1 MKTVSLNIDG
11 KTLTAAIGATILNAA
26 AAAGIDIPHLCYDPR
41 VEPVGSCR
49 LCGVKVEGMRGIVAS
64 CGQAVGEGMKVT
76 TEDDELALNRRQILE
91 LLLSDHRTAC
101 AGCDKSGNC
110 RLQDYAYRYH
120 AAEDRFGVLA
130 HPPDGPN
137 YTTLNKGI
145 LYDADKCI
153 KCGLCIKYC
162 ETVQMA
168 DALTFAWRAKRLV
181 VTTPFN
187 EDLHKTTCEL
197 CGGCIRV
204 CPVGA
209 MLDKA
214 AVGMGRQRDLSRVRT
229 TCSYCGV
236 GCQMDLMVDKARNR
250 IVRVTAEPDATINGG
265 NLCVKGHFGFEFVAS
280 KDRLTHPLIRKNGSF
295 EKATWEE
302 AIALVAK
309 RLREIRDQ
317 HGPDAIAFSSSARC
331 PNEENYLMQKL
342 ARTAGGTNNVDNC
355 ATTCH
360 APSVAGLAMSFG
372 SGAMTN
378 STAEI
383 KDCKVLFL
391 IGANPTEAHPIFG
404 LEMKR
409 ALRRGAKL
417 IVCDPRKTWL
427 AQRADIHIQHR
438 PGSDN
443 MLLNAMMR
451 YILDEGLANQP
462 FIESRC
468 EGFEEFRANLK
479 QYTVEEA
486 AKYCGV
492 DAELIRT
499 AARWYATGNPSAI
512 YYTLGI
518 TEHSCGTDN
527 VMNVANLSMLCG
539 QIGKPSSGV
548 NPMRGQNNVQGA
560 CDMGAMAD
568 KLPGYQAVTDPA
580 VRAKFEKAWG
590 VPLSQNKG
598 GKLPYF
604 IEAAGRGDLKAFYVM
619 GEDLVVTEPNNAKVI
634 EHLRKLE
641 FFVVQEIFLTETAKL
656 AHVVLPGACWAE
668 KDGTFS
674 ASERRMQLVRKAV
687 EPPGEARA
695 DWEILCAVST
705 AMGYPMHYGSP
716 AQVFDEMAGLSP
728 IFAGISHQR
737 IAALDGLQWP
747 CPTPDHPGTRF
758 LHEAR
763 FTRGKGKFHPI
774 IFQAQKEEPCKEF
787 PLILST
793 GRTLYNYNCGTMT
806 RRSAVIHQKDPS
818 NFVEIHTDTAAHYGI
833 QPNDKVIVRTRRGRV
848 TGRAV
853 VGDRVRP
860 DTIWMPFHFVEEP
873 ANAIT
878 NDVFDPITA
887 TAEYKCCAAV
897 LEKKH

>member
-1 MKTVSLNIDG
+1 M
-11 KTLTAAIGATILNAA
+11 
-26 AAAGIDIPHLCYDPR
+26 
-41 VEPVGSCR
+41 
-49 LCGVKVEGMRGIVAS
+49 
-64 CGQAVGEGMKVT
+64 
-76 TEDDELALNRRQILE
+76 
-91 LLLSDHRTAC
+91 
-101 AGCDKSGNC
+101 
-110 RLQDYAYRYH
+110 
-120 AAEDRFGVLA
+120 
-130 HPPDGPN
+130 
-137 YTTLNKGI
+137 
-145 LYDADKCI
+145 
-153 KCGLCIKYC
+153 
-162 ETVQMA
+162 
-168 DALTFAWRAKRLV
+168 
-181 VTTPFN
+181 
-187 EDLHKTTCEL
+187 
-197 CGGCIRV
+197 
-204 CPVGA
+204 
-209 MLDKA
+209 
-214 AVGMGRQRDLSRVRT
+214 
-229 TCSYCGV
+229 
-236 GCQMDLMVDKARNR
+236 
-250 IVRVTAEPDATINGG
+250 TAEPGSTINDG

-280 KDRLTHPLIRKNGSF
+280 KDRLTHPLIRKNGKL

-302 AIALVAK
+302 AIALVGK

-317 HGPDAIAFSSSARC
+317 HGPDAVAFSSSARC

-383 KDCKVLFL
+383 KDCNVLFL
-391 IGANPTEAHPIFG
+391 IGANPTEAHPIYG

-427 AQRADIHIQHR
+427 AQRAHIHIQHR

-451 YILDEGLANQP
+451 YILNEGLANQS

-468 EGFEEFRANLK
+468 EGFEEFRDNLK
-479 QYTVEEA
+479 QYTVEAA

-499 AARWYATGNPSAI
+499 AARWYATGDPSAI

-527 VMNVANLSMLCG
+527 VMNVANLAMLCG

-548 NPMRGQNNVQGA
+548 NPLRGQNNVQGA
-560 CDMGAMAD
+560 CDMGAMSN
-568 KLPGYQAVTDPA
+568 KLPGYQDVFDPA

-590 VPLSQNKG
+590 VALPQNQG
-598 GKLPYF
+598 SKLPHF

-619 GEDLVVTEPNNAKVI
+619 GEDLVVTEPNNVEVT
-634 EHLRKLE
+634 EHLRNLE
-641 FFVVQEIFLTETAKL
+641 FLVVQEIFLTKTAEL

-674 ASERRMQLVRKAV
+674 ASERRMQLIRKAV

-695 DWEILCAVST
+695 DWQILCAVAT
-705 AMGYPMHYGSP
+705 AMGYPMQYQSP
-716 AQVFDEMAGLSP
+716 AQIFDEMAGLSP

-737 IAALDGLQWP
+737 IAAADGLQWP
-747 CPTPDHPGTRF
+747 CPTPEHPGTRF
-758 LHEAR
+758 LHQGK
-763 FTRGKGKFHPI
+763 FTRGKGKFHAI
-774 IFQAQKEEPCKEF
+774 VFHAQKEEPCEEF

-806 RRSAVIHQKDPS
+806 RRSAVIHQKDPA
-818 NFVEIHTDTAAHYGI
+818 NFVEIHADTAARYGI
-833 QPNDKVIVRTRRGRV
+833 QPDEKVIVRTRRGQV
-848 TGRAV
+848 TGRAI

-860 DTIWMPFHFVEEP
+860 DTIWMPFHFAEEP

-897 LEKKH
+897 LERLR